1 MHVFNGTVPMSDLS
15 PGGPKKQT
23 SRQADKYRHLEN
35 DEIKYSVV
43 SEV

>member
-23 SRQADKYRHLEN
+23 KKDKQADKQTSIDIWRMM
-35 DEIKYSVV
+35 K
-43 SEV
+43 